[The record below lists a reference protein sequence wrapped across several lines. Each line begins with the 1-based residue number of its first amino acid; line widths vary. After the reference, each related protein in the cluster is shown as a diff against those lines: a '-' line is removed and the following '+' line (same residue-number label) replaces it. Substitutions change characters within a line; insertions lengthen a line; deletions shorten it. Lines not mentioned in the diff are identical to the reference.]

1 MTTEVSLLDSSL
13 PTQITPSAKPA
24 VLNVSRRRLRVCH
37 ECDLLLALPR
47 LKNGEKAE
55 CPRCQ
60 HTLVRRRTN
69 PAERSLAL
77 ALATLITL
85 LLSVAFPFLSFN
97 ISGIGNGI
105 ALTDTASALISLH
118 YPLVA
123 LSVLLTVIVLPCL
136 YLCSLVWLSLGMTRH
151 QLLPRSRRIARTL
164 GYMTPWMMADVFV
177 IGTLVSLIKIIGMAD
192 IELGLSFW
200 TFCAYA
206 LLLLLTTQSVDRD
219 WLWQHLDPEPKA
231 PADVQLGYSASLQGL
246 AGCNICG
253 LVNRVTDTDHG
264 LVNHA
269 VNSLE
274 TDPAQKTTKPRCVR
288 CDEPL
293 HPYRGVNNQATLAL
307 LFASM
312 LMYLPANLYPIMVTT
327 SLGDTQGAT
336 ILGGVLLFFKSGD
349 WPIAL
354 IILTASVI
362 VPVCKMLALLWL
374 CYIVRQ
380 SKPRLSPLN
389 RNRLYRITEFI
400 GRWSMVDVFVV
411 AILVALIRN
420 GSLMSIEPGAAALSF
435 TAVVILTMIAA
446 MLFDPRSIW
455 IHTAP
460 EPAATSVP
468 DRHLTNT
475 NAIAEQTMADNPLS
489 SPSLIS
495 PTSKEPPHV

>member
-13 PTQITPSAKPA
+13 PTQITPSAQQQA
-24 VLNVSRRRLRVCH
+24 LHVSRRRLRVCH
-37 ECDLLLALPR
+37 ECDLVLALPR

-55 CPRCQ
+55 CPRCE

-77 ALATLITL
+77 ALATLVAL
-85 LLSVAFPFLSFN
+85 ALSVAFPFLSFK
-97 ISGIGNGI
+97 ISGIGNGS
-105 ALTDTASALISLH
+105 ALTDTASALMGLH

-123 LSVLLTVIVLPCL
+123 LSVLLTVIVLPCI
-136 YLCSLVWLSLGMTRH
+136 YLCSLVCLSVGITQH

-219 WLWQHLDPEPKA
+219 WLWQYLDPEPKA
-231 PADVQLGYSASLQGL
+231 PPHAQLGYSASLQGL
-246 AGCNICG
+246 AGCNTCG
-253 LVNRVTDTDHG
+253 LVNQLPVPEVEPLVQHVANQTTDG
-264 LVNHA
+264 A
-269 VNSLE
+269 K
-274 TDPAQKTTKPRCVR
+274 PASNKPLKPRCVR

-293 HPYRGVNNQATLAL
+293 HPYHGVNNQATMAL

-312 LMYLPANLYPIMVTT
+312 LMYLPANLYPIMITT
-327 SLGDTQGAT
+327 SLGDTQAST
-336 ILGGVLLFFKSGD
+336 ILGGIRLFFQSGD
-349 WPIAL
+349 WPIAI
-354 IILTASVI
+354 IILTASVV

-380 SKPRLSPLN
+380 PKSVLSPLN

-455 IHTAP
+455 LHTAP
-460 EPAATSVP
+460 PP
-468 DRHLTNT
+468 P
-475 NAIAEQTMADNPLS
+475 EQAMTHHSASSPTPLS
-489 SPSLIS
+489 
-495 PTSKEPPHV
+495 TSKEQPHV

>member
-1 MTTEVSLLDSSL
+1 MITDVSLVDIAS
-13 PTQITPSAKPA
+13 PEQIQPSAHSAPVK
-24 VLNVSRRRLRVCH
+24 VSRRRLRVCH

-47 LKNGEKAE
+47 LKSGEKAE

-60 HTLVRRRTN
+60 HTLVRRQTN

-77 ALATLITL
+77 AFATLIAL
-85 LLSVAFPFLSFN
+85 VLSVAFPFLSFN

-105 ALTDTASALISLH
+105 ALTDTASALMSLH

-136 YLCSLVWLSLGMTRH
+136 YLCSLIWLCVGMTRNK
-151 QLLPRSRRIARTL
+151 LLPRSHRIARTL

-206 LLLLLTTQSVDRD
+206 ILLLLTTQSVDRD

-231 PADVQLGYSASLQGL
+231 PNHAQLGFSASLQGL
-246 AGCNICG
+246 AGCNTCG
-253 LVNRVTDTDHG
+253 LVNRVS
-264 LVNHA
+264 
-269 VNSLE
+269 SLGK
-274 TDPAQKTTKPRCVR
+274 ARCKR
-288 CDEPL
+288 CGELL
-293 HPYRGVNNQATLAL
+293 HPYHGVNNQATLAL
-307 LFASM
+307 LFASV

-327 SLGDTQGAT
+327 SLGDTQAST
-336 ILGGVLLFFKSGD
+336 ILGGVLMFFQHGD
-349 WPIAL
+349 WPIAI
-354 IILTASVI
+354 IILTASVL

-380 SKPRLSPLN
+380 PKSVLSPLS

-420 GSLMSIEPGAAALSF
+420 GSLMSVEPGAAAISF
-435 TAVVILTMIAA
+435 TAVVILTMLAA
-446 MLFDPRSIW
+446 ILFDPRSIW
-455 IHTAP
+455 LHTAP
-460 EPAATSVP
+460 P
-468 DRHLTNT
+468 LTHISQHASST
-475 NAIAEQTMADNPLS
+475 KSLS
-489 SPSLIS
+489 S
-495 PTSKEPPHV
+495 TSKEEPHV

>member
-1 MTTEVSLLDSSL
+1 MTPDVPLVDIA
-13 PTQITPSAKPA
+13 PPQHIQPSAHSAPFK
-24 VLNVSRRRLRVCH
+24 VSRRRLRVCH

-77 ALATLITL
+77 ALATLVTL
-85 LLSVAFPFLSFN
+85 ALSVAFPFLSFN

-105 ALTDTASALISLH
+105 ALTDTASALMNLH

-123 LSVLLTVIVLPCL
+123 LSVLLTVIILPCL
-136 YLCSLVWLSLGMTRH
+136 YLCSLVWLCVGIT
-151 QLLPRSRRIARTL
+151 QKKLLPRSHRIARTL

-177 IGTLVSLIKIIGMAD
+177 IGTLVSLIKIIGMAE

-206 LLLLLTTQSVDRD
+206 LLLVFTTQSVDRD

-231 PADVQLGYSASLQGL
+231 PSQVQAGFSASLQGL
-246 AGCNICG
+246 AGCHTCG
-253 LVNRVTDTDHG
+253 LVNRVPSSG
-264 LVNHA
+264 KALC
-269 VNSLE
+269 
-274 TDPAQKTTKPRCVR
+274 QRCA
-288 CDEPL
+288 EPL
-293 HPYRGVNNQATLAL
+293 HPYRGVNNQASLAL
-307 LFASM
+307 LFASI

-327 SLGDTQGAT
+327 SLGDTQAST
-336 ILGGVLLFFKSGD
+336 ILGGVLMFFQHGD
-349 WPIAL
+349 WPIAI
-354 IILTASVI
+354 IILTASVL

-380 SKPRLSPLN
+380 PKSVLSPLN
-389 RNRLYRITEFI
+389 RNKLYRITEFI

-420 GSLMSIEPGAAALSF
+420 GSLMSVEPGAAALSF
-435 TAVVILTMIAA
+435 TAVVILTMLAA
-446 MLFDPRSIW
+446 ILFDPRSIW
-455 IHTAP
+455 LHTAP
-460 EPAATSVP
+460 EQVQPSPHAHS
-468 DRHLTNT
+468 RH
-475 NAIAEQTMADNPLS
+475 AIS
-489 SPSLIS
+489 S
-495 PTSKEPPHV
+495 TSKEEPHV